1 MHIGLLLIV
10 SENNARDGFTSHR
23 NHVLD
28 PRLINLHISRSI
40 SRHQV
45 RQTHYASDTS
55 ETPGLSGACLDIPG
69 LSIGHGCVI
78 VIACSAPVEIE
89 DRTHLLIGQPQLST
103 SLSKVYINFM
113 PNGNVAIFAATTLN
127 LELLQLLT
135 GVFRWSHAQFGHPY
149 SVARCYPVYNY
160 QPSLSG
166 GDPRV
171 GA

>member
-1 MHIGLLLIV
+1 MQVIRPRHL
-10 SENNARDGFTSHR
+10 AF
-23 NHVLD
+23 LD
-28 PRLINLHISRSI
+28 M
-40 SRHQV
+40 
-45 RQTHYASDTS
+45 
-55 ETPGLSGACLDIPG
+55 PG

-78 VIACSAPVEIE
+78 VIACSVLVEIE
-89 DRTHLLIGQPQLST
+89 DRTHLLIGQSRLST

-166 GDPRV
+166 GVSPRRGLIISILNPPDLV
-171 GA
+171 RSLKSWS